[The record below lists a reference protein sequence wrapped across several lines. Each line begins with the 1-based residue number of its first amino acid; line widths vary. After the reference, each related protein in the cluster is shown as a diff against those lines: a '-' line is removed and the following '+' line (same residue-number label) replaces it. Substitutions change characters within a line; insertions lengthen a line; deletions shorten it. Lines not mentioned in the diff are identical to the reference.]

1 MPENADI
8 FVRLPDSRRFAVV
21 AASALCALICSACAG
36 GDSPQVPSQS
46 AGLNCV
52 DDSPQCVTHRKTK
65 LQAMVSDPARAWV
78 KEPVTANGYASGVR
92 LFAFKNKKKDLSCEE
107 LSHGRKEA
115 EAAPAAL
122 RANGTGLT
130 PAQIAR
136 SAMLAQEV
144 GRELGNEYNRRC
156 KKS

>member
-1 MPENADI
+1 MPEKTDT
-8 FVRLPDSRRFAVV
+8 FSLWPSRQRLAVIAV
-21 AASALCALICSACAG
+21 PVVCALLVSGCAG
-36 GDSPQVPSQS
+36 GDAPQVSS
-46 AGLNCV
+46 SNAGLNCI
-52 DDSPQCVTHRKTK
+52 DDSMQCVSHRKTA
-65 LQAMVSDPARAWV
+65 LQAMVNDPARAWI
-78 KEPVTANGYASGVR
+78 KEPATANGYASGVR